1 MQEEKEQRKNNTT
14 LLPADITDHEHGK
27 IATSIVVNHAGLDES
42 IQLISEEISDLI
54 NNSTGLCPGVCG
66 GDHILQI

>member
-54 NNSTGLCPGVCG
+54 K
-66 GDHILQI
+66 